1 MNLAYFPNQ
10 TALNGRTVLES
21 FVEGCHRRGI
31 RTCSDSWDA
40 DGAVIWSALW
50 AGRMKNNQQVYEHY
64 RAQNKPVII
73 IEVGALYRGTTWK
86 IAVNNITAEG
96 YYGHHV
102 NLDQDRPRKL
112 GVSLADLPHAE
123 PHIIIAAQHHASLQ
137 VADIVSMESWITDRV
152 TQLQAV
158 TDRPI
163 IIRPHPRSRLAES
176 RLPRGATVQHPRHID
191 GTYDDFD
198 MHYNCHAVVNHNS
211 GPGIQ
216 AAIGGVRPIVDRS
229 SLAHPV
235 AIDLQDIDR
244 PYDVDRDQWLTEIC
258 HTEYT
263 VEEIRRGRFVDRLA
277 DVL

>member
-10 TALNGRTVLES
+10 TALNGGTVLES

-31 RTCSDSWDA
+31 STQADDWDA

-50 AGRMKNNQQVYEHY
+50 AGRMRGNKQVYEHY

-96 YYGHHV
+96 YYGHHI
-102 NLDQDRPRKL
+102 NLDWDRPRKL
-112 GVSLADLPHAE
+112 GVSLADLPMSQ

-137 VADIVSMESWITDRV
+137 VADIHTMESWITDRV
-152 TQLQAV
+152 LQLQAI

-163 IIRPHPRSRLAES
+163 IIRPHPRSRLVES
-176 RLPRGATVQHPRHID
+176 RLPSGVKIQHPRHID

-216 AAIGGVRPIVDRS
+216 AAIGGVRPIVDAS

-235 AIDLQDIDR
+235 AIPIQDIDR

-263 VEEIRRGRFVDRLA
+263 LDEIRRGRFVERLA
-277 DVL
+277 AVL